1 MAGPLR
7 HLRVLDL
14 SVFAQGGAAGAF
26 FRELGA
32 EVVKVERR
40 ESGDPGRRL
49 TEVAPGAS
57 TFFEPFNRG
66 KQSITIDLQRPEGH
80 EILLRLVEGCDV
92 LLHNA
97 RPGVMERLGLSY
109 DDLRNLNPG
118 LVYIAGSGYGTE
130 GPDAGDSVVD
140 IIGQARGGIASITGR
155 ESPVPAGAIV
165 ADYLGAMHLVIGG
178 LAALIQRTET
188 GTGQRVDASMLGA
201 MVSLQSWEFG
211 HYLVTG
217 DLPRRSGRGHQLFP
231 SLWGIYET
239 ADGSIAL
246 TGVAPEQWEGFLG
259 LIESVELADDERFAT
274 PAARREHWD
283 ALAGEVAQ
291 RLRRLPTDRLL
302 EGLQDLGVR
311 CARVQDY
318 SQLAS
323 DPQVIANEY
332 IVEVEHPTFGRIRVP
347 ANPIR
352 FSDAD
357 TEIAAAAPALGEHTE
372 VILQSLGYSAAEIE
386 DLRASEVL

>member
-40 ESGDPGRRL
+40 EGGDPGRRL

-57 TFFEPFNRG
+57 TFFEPFNRE
-66 KQSITIDLQRPEGH
+66 KQSITLDLQRPEGR
-80 EILLRLVEGCDV
+80 EILLRLAEGCDV

-109 DDLRNLNPG
+109 DDLRDLNPG

-130 GPDAGDSVVD
+130 GPDAGDGVVD
-140 IIGQARGGIASITGR
+140 IIGQARGGIASTTGR

-165 ADYLGAMHLVIGG
+165 ADYVGAMHLVIGG
-178 LAALIQRTET
+178 LAALLQRAET

-239 ADGSIAL
+239 VDGAIAL
-246 TGVAPEQWEGFLG
+246 TGVAPERWEGFLN
-259 LIESVELADDERFAT
+259 LIESVDLADDERFAT
-274 PAARREHWD
+274 AAARREHWD
-283 ALAGEVAQ
+283 ALADEVAR
-291 RLRRLPTDRLL
+291 RLRRLPADRLL
-302 EGLQDLGVR
+302 EGLKDLGVR
-311 CARVQDY
+311 CTRVQDY
-318 SQLAS
+318 AQLAS

-357 TEIAAAAPALGEHTE
+357 TETAVAAPSLGEHTD
-372 VILQSLGYSAAEIE
+372 VILHSLGYSVAEID
-386 DLRASEVL
+386 DLRASHVI